1 MPDVRAA
8 ATSTT
13 TKRRTVASQLQGA
26 AASASAGSRTET
38 ADRYFYEPEIE
49 TASRDEIRAWQE
61 RRVLELIPYLWERS
75 GFYRDLWSKA
85 GVTPDDIASLDD
97 FYAKIPTFCKAD
109 LQAYRERT
117 GDPFAGVLCVKPQEL
132 TSITSTSGTTS
143 LPEFLPELWDAAWPM
158 PITSARALWEMGLR
172 PGDRALVP
180 AGSFR
185 GYWDDYY
192 RLLGL
197 TPVYIDGWMGEG
209 EHILNAIKRHQVHY
223 FQMFMPTLMEFEA
236 LEARY
241 DIRDMLSSLKGAAF
255 AGQPMSATLAR
266 KVREDW
272 GVNLFIWTSAGDTG
286 AAWQGAER
294 DGYFLQEDTILPEI
308 VDPVTGRPVGEGEAG
323 ELIATD
329 LDNNVAPYIRFR
341 AEDLVRATR
350 HPSDNGR
357 THTRIWVLGRAGD
370 AIRIGAKSLVLNDIW
385 GPVESLPE
393 CGDALFQIVKYA
405 PEMDELRIR
414 IGYTP
419 EKTSDVDELRSRAVA
434 VLEEKLCVKS
444 VVELMT
450 VEDIL
455 KTSSSVA
462 KFPRTVKA

>member
-1 MPDVRAA
+1 M
-8 ATSTT
+8 
-13 TKRRTVASQLQGA
+13 VASQVESA
-26 AASASAGSRTET
+26 TASASAGSPTEST
-38 ADRYFYEPEIE
+38 DRYFYEPEIE

-75 GFYRDLWSKA
+75 GFYRELWSKA
-85 GVTPDDIASLDD
+85 GVTPDDITSLDD

-109 LQAYRERT
+109 LQAYRGRT
-117 GDPFAGVLCVKPQEL
+117 GDPFAGVLCVEPHEL

-143 LPEFLPELWDAAWPM
+143 LPEFLPELWDVAWPM

-172 PGDRALVP
+172 SGDRALVP

-185 GYWDDYY
+185 GYWDDYA
-192 RLLGL
+192 RLLGI
-197 TPVYIDGWMGEG
+197 TPVYIDCWMGEG
-209 EHILNAIKRHQVHY
+209 ERILNAIKRHQVHY

-236 LEARY
+236 LEAKY

-286 AAWQGAER
+286 AAWQGIER
-294 DGYFLQEDTILPEI
+294 DGYFLQEDTILPEVI
-308 VDPVTGRPVGEGEAG
+308 DPVTGKPVPEGEVG

-329 LDNNVAPYIRFR
+329 LDNNAAPYIRFR
-341 AEDLVRATR
+341 AEDLVRFTR
-350 HPSDNGR
+350 QPAASGR
-357 THTRIWVLGRAGD
+357 THTRMWVIGRAGD
-370 AIRIGAKSLVLNDIW
+370 EIRIAGKSLVLNDIW
-385 GPVESLPE
+385 GPVESMPE

-405 PEMDELRIR
+405 SEMDELRIR

-419 EKTSDVDELRSRAVA
+419 EKTADVEELGSRAIA
-434 VLEEKLCVKS
+434 LLEEKLGVKS